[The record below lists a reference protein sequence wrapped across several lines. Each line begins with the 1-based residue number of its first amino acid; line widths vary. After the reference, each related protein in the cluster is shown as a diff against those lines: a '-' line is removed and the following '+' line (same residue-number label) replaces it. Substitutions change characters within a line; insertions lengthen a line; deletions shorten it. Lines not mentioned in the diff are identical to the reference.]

1 MGLKDDLKGLALAWL
16 GSVLESA
23 LEHIWDV
30 EKDMDWPPEG
40 ASPLDGVV
48 EAPSTKI
55 GVLPISNADLF
66 TAWISA
72 HVAGDTGREQ
82 LLEELA
88 AHWLRW
94 YDARA
99 AGDDESAAF
108 HGQMTRRV
116 QVEYLTIEMGWV
128 PWWEE

>member
-1 MGLKDDLKGLALAWL
+1 MGLRDDIRGLAIAWL
-16 GSVLESA
+16 GSVLGSA
-23 LEHIWDV
+23 LERLWDL
-30 EKDMDWPPEG
+30 EKDSDWPPEG
-40 ASPLDGVV
+40 VSPLDGIDL
-48 EAPSTKI
+48 APPASI
-55 GVLPISNADLF
+55 ECLPIGNADLF

-94 YDARA
+94 YGARA